1 MKQNFGRL
9 PDGRQADLYW
19 IGDEYTQAAF
29 TNLGAAIVRWLV
41 PDAAGRKDDI
51 ILGYDSA
58 QEYFQNPGMMG
69 AIVGRNANRI
79 KDAQYS
85 LNGTTYSLTPTSGP
99 HNIHSGPNRYNL
111 RLWDVTHYSKSSIR
125 FRLFSSDGDQ
135 GFPGN
140 ARIAVTYTL
149 TGKALE
155 IAYERICDQ
164 DTVFNLT
171 NHAYFNLSGHQHPEQ
186 AMVHTLWLNATQYT
200 PADETGIP
208 TGEIADVSGT
218 CLDFTEGRSLSAPPP
233 PPGGYDHNFVLA
245 GNPAAVLSDPASGR
259 KLTVI
264 TDRPGLQLYSG
275 NYLNVPGKD
284 GVFYGP
290 RSGICLE
297 TQFYPDSIHHPH
309 WPQPIAKAD
318 FTYHSITAYY
328 YR

>member
-51 ILGYDSA
+51 VLGYNSA

-125 FRLFSSDGDQ
+125 FRLFSPDGDQ

-149 TGKALE
+149 TGKALG
-155 IAYERICDQ
+155 IAYEMICD
-164 DTVFNLT
+164 
-171 NHAYFNLSGHQHPEQ
+171 
-186 AMVHTLWLNATQYT
+186 
-200 PADETGIP
+200 
-208 TGEIADVSGT
+208 
-218 CLDFTEGRSLSAPPP
+218 
-233 PPGGYDHNFVLA
+233 
-245 GNPAAVLSDPASGR
+245 
-259 KLTVI
+259 
-264 TDRPGLQLYSG
+264 
-275 NYLNVPGKD
+275 
-284 GVFYGP
+284 
-290 RSGICLE
+290 
-297 TQFYPDSIHHPH
+297 
-309 WPQPIAKAD
+309 
-318 FTYHSITAYY
+318 
-328 YR
+328 

>member
-41 PDAAGRKDDI
+41 PDAADRKDDI
-51 ILGYDSA
+51 VLGYDSA

-125 FRLFSSDGDQ
+125 FRLFSPDGDQ

-155 IAYERICDQ
+155 IAYEMVCDQ
-164 DTVFNLT
+164 NTVFNLT
-171 NHAYFNLSGHQHPEQ
+171 NHAYFNLAGHRHPEQ
-186 AMVHTLWLNATQYT
+186 TMAHTLWLKALRYT
-200 PADETGIP
+200 PTDEAGIP

-218 CLDFTEGRSLSAPPP
+218 CLDFTISGPLSVSMSCFPSLRVSPIPGIFTGSASVPMY
-233 PPGGYDHNFVLA
+233 GF
-245 GNPAAVLSDPASGR
+245 AALYRASTS
-259 KLTVI
+259 TV
-264 TDRPGLQLYSG
+264 P
-275 NYLNVPGKD
+275 
-284 GVFYGP
+284 
-290 RSGICLE
+290 C
-297 TQFYPDSIHHPH
+297 SI
-309 WPQPIAKAD
+309 
-318 FTYHSITAYY
+318 S
-328 YR
+328 

>member
-19 IGDEYTQAAF
+19 IEDEYTQAAF

-41 PDAAGRKDDI
+41 PDAAGRKDNI
-51 ILGYDSA
+51 VLGYDSA

-111 RLWDVTHYSKSSIR
+111 HLWDVTHYSKSSIR

-155 IAYERICDQ
+155 IAYEMVCDQ
-164 DTVFNLT
+164 NTVFNLT
-171 NHAYFNLSGHQHPEQ
+171 NHAYFNLAGHRHPEQ
-186 AMVHTLWLNATQYT
+186 TMAHTLWLKALRYT
-200 PADETGIP
+200 PTDEAGIP

-218 CLDFTEGRSLSAPPP
+218 CLDFTISGPLSVPPTP
-233 PPGGYDHNFVLA
+233 PKGYDHNFVL
-245 GNPAAVLSDPASGR
+245 
-259 KLTVI
+259 
-264 TDRPGLQLYSG
+264 
-275 NYLNVPGKD
+275 D
-284 GVFYGP
+284 GIPPLFCAILL
-290 RSGICLE
+290 RAES
-297 TQFYPDSIHHPH
+297 
-309 WPQPIAKAD
+309 
-318 FTYHSITAYY
+318 
-328 YR
+328 

>member
-1 MKQNFGRL
+1 M
-9 PDGRQADLYW
+9 
-19 IGDEYTQAAF
+19 
-29 TNLGAAIVRWLV
+29 
-41 PDAAGRKDDI
+41 
-51 ILGYDSA
+51 LGYDSA

-125 FRLFSSDGDQ
+125 FRLFSPDGDQ

-155 IAYERICDQ
+155 IAYEMICDQ

-218 CLDFTEGRSLSAPPP
+218 CLDFTEGRSLSAPPT

-309 WPQPIAKAD
+309 WPQPIAKANC
-318 FTYHSITAYY
+318 TYHSITAYCC
-328 YR
+328 R